1 MIVDYTKDPTP
12 LNQKL
17 SVRSS
22 ARNLHPKA
30 LLLGGTGL
38 VADPSSGRAFAS
50 GDVVTVENAI
60 IAIVECLGSVVSL
73 ARP

>member
-17 SVRSS
+17 SVRS

-38 VADPSSGRAFAS
+38 VADPSSGPAFAS